1 MTALKKDQVLPA
13 LIKVI
18 AEETGY
24 PEDSITDDMNL
35 ESDLGIDSIK
45 TVEILS
51 RVSEQ
56 YGINWE
62 DLDEEQTAKLM
73 DIKTVKEVSEFITSI
88 I

>member
-1 MTALKKDQVLPA
+1 MTALPKEQVLPV

-35 ESDLGIDSIK
+35 ESDLGVDSIK

-62 DLDEEQTAKLM
+62 DLDEDQTAKLM
-73 DIKTVKEVSEFITSI
+73 DLKTVKEVSEFIHSI
-88 I
+88 V